1 MRLVAMMS
9 GDVVEQTAS
18 RLRKSFGDLVDEE
31 LLRVLRTEP
40 EARTEYDVDVVE
52 RHVSWHSI
60 FKVLKPLMRR
70 KMCRALKCGE
80 YDYGDIIVVQGDA
93 AESFCIVYQG
103 EVSVHCWR
111 ERSEVKLMLRERP
124 SGSIARNKAELMEE
138 APYVIGGRVGVLR
151 QGNSF
156 GENGICCLRYKIWT
170 IPNLKLCEL
179 DRRR

>member
-60 FKVLKPLMRR
+60 FKDLKPLMRR
-70 KMCRALKCGE
+70 KMCR
-80 YDYGDIIVVQGDA
+80 
-93 AESFCIVYQG
+93 
-103 EVSVHCWR
+103 R
-111 ERSEVKLMLRERP
+111 
-124 SGSIARNKAELMEE
+124 
-138 APYVIGGRVGVLR
+138 
-151 QGNSF
+151 
-156 GENGICCLRYKIWT
+156 
-170 IPNLKLCEL
+170 
-179 DRRR
+179 